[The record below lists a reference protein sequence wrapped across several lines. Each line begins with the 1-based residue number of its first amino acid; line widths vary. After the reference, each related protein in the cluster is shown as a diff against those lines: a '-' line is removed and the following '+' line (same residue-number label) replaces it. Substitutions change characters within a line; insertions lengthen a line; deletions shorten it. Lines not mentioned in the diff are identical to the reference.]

1 MGGLAVRGSEEQGSP
16 GVNATPK
23 LGIAMDVTAQR
34 HHAFSGP
41 PGLLLLARLCCVA
54 LGYYLTARMG
64 LQIPYVG
71 THVSL
76 FWLPTGIAV
85 AAYYR
90 WGGRMAV
97 GVLGAALLANLELDG
112 PLWAAAG
119 IALGNAVGP
128 WLSKQVL
135 LRLDFDA
142 ALGRRRDL
150 GVYLLAVTLG
160 MLVSASNGTLCLLES
175 GLLAPEQWLSAWTTW
190 WTGDA
195 VGALLGGIPLI
206 TLSLGALRQG
216 FEGRRGALNLLL
228 LGVVLGCGLLSFM
241 PWITPHPGLAFPLL
255 ALPLFLMALLALR
268 AGVMVASL
276 AVLLLSGTAAWGTA
290 NGAGPFASQDAH
302 LGLLALWSYI
312 TAQACTSVLIC
323 GLVAELLASRRQ
335 QQALFQHAQQ
345 GILLVEPDGR
355 LHDFNPASRRIL
367 DLDDGIQPG
376 RPLCALPAGTGP
388 QLQAWLQGNGALPQ
402 VSQQPYLSIVT
413 CRGRRVE
420 LEAQT
425 ARYRDARGRW
435 HSQLMLRDVTERRQ
449 AEEALRQSEQRMR
462 SIADRLPMRVGYVD
476 RDQHFRFMNLAFERD
491 FGRPRSAMLGCTIQE
506 VVGPA
511 AYAQAAGSIERVL
524 AGETVTLDAEKT
536 TQEGYQCERLTFVPQ
551 FGEDGRTVLGFV
563 TMVVDNT
570 AQKLEERRLIEL
582 SLSDPLT
589 GLLNRAGFDQRLQ
602 EALDRAG
609 SRPGCMALLLLD
621 IDGFKGVN
629 DRLGHPAGDL
639 LLRGFA
645 GRLARTLRSADVIA
659 RPGGDEFAVIV
670 EGLPDEPTAA
680 RIAGNLVE
688 AMRAPFV
695 LESHAVCIS
704 TSIGVA
710 VQGGAL
716 PVQAG
721 ELLKWADQRLYA
733 AKAAGR
739 DRYVAH

>member
-1 MGGLAVRGSEEQGSP
+1 
-16 GVNATPK
+16 
-23 LGIAMDVTAQR
+23 MDVTAQR

-76 FWLPTGIAV
+76 FWLPTGVAV

-90 WGGRMAV
+90 WGGRMAPA
-97 GVLGAALLANLELDG
+97 VLVAAGLANLELGG
-112 PLWAAAG
+112 PVWAALG

-128 WLSKQVL
+128 WLSTQVL
-135 LRLDFDA
+135 RRLDFDA
-142 ALGRRRDL
+142 TLGRRRDL

-160 MLVSASNGTLCLLES
+160 MLVSASNGTLWLLES
-175 GLLAPEQWLSAWTTW
+175 GLLAPGQWLSAWTTW

-195 VGALLGGIPLI
+195 VGALLGGIPLV
-206 TLSLGALRQG
+206 TLNASALRQG
-216 FEGRRGALNLLL
+216 FAGRRGALNLLL
-228 LGVVLGCGLLSFM
+228 LGMVLGCGLLSFA
-241 PWITPHPGLAFPLL
+241 PWFSPHPGLAFPLL

-345 GILLVEPDGR
+345 GILLIEPDGR
-355 LHDFNPASRRIL
+355 LHAFNPAARRIL
-367 DLDDGIQPG
+367 DLDPG
-376 RPLCALPAGTGP
+376 TQSGLPLSALPAGTGP
-388 QLQAWLQGNGALPQ
+388 QLQAWLQGNGAQPQ

-413 CRGRRVE
+413 CLGRRVE
-420 LEAQT
+420 LEVQT

-435 HSQLMLRDVTERRQ
+435 QTQLMLRDVTERRQ

-476 RDQHFRFMNLAFERD
+476 REQRFRFMNLAFERD
-491 FGRPRSAMLGCTIQE
+491 FGRPRSAMLGRTILE
-506 VVGPA
+506 VVGA
-511 AYAQAAGSIERVL
+511 AAHAQAAPSIQRVL
-524 AGETVTLDAEKT
+524 AGEPVTLDAEKT

-602 EALDRAG
+602 EALGRAG

-629 DRLGHPAGDL
+629 DRLGHLAGDL

-670 EGLPDEPTAA
+670 EGLPDAGTAS

-695 LESHAVCIS
+695 LESQAVCIS
-704 TSIGVA
+704 TSVGVA
-710 VQGGAL
+710 VHGGEAAVL
-716 PVQAG
+716 PG
-721 ELLKWADQRLYA
+721 DLLKLADQRLYA

-739 DRYVAH
+739 DRYVAR

>member
-1 MGGLAVRGSEEQGSP
+1 
-16 GVNATPK
+16 
-23 LGIAMDVTAQR
+23 MDVTAGR
-34 HHAFSGP
+34 HLAFSGP
-41 PGLLLLARLCCVA
+41 PGLLLAARLCCVA

-90 WGGRMAV
+90 WGGRMGP
-97 GVLGAALLANLELDG
+97 GVLAAAFLANLELDG

-119 IALGNAVGP
+119 IALGNTVGP
-128 WLSKQVL
+128 WLSKQL
-135 LRLDFDA
+135 LQRLDFDA
-142 ALGRRRDL
+142 TLGRRRDL
-150 GVYLLAVTLG
+150 GVYLLAVALG

-206 TLSLGALRQG
+206 TLSASALRQG
-216 FEGRRGALNLLL
+216 FGGRRGALNLLL
-228 LGVVLGCGLLSFM
+228 LGVVLGCGLLSFT

-255 ALPLFLMALLALR
+255 VLPLFLMALLALR

-345 GILLVEPDGR
+345 GILQIEPDGR
-355 LHDFNPASRRIL
+355 LHAFNPAARRIL
-367 DLDDGIQPG
+367 DLDAGVHPG
-376 RPLCALPAGTGP
+376 LPLSDLPAGMGP
-388 QLQAWLQGNGALPQ
+388 RLQAWLQGNGALPQ

-413 CRGRRVE
+413 GQGRRVE

-435 HSQLMLRDVTERRQ
+435 QTQLMLRDVTERRH
-449 AEEALRQSEQRMR
+449 AEEALRQSEQRLR

-476 RDQHFRFMNLAFERD
+476 REQRFRFMNLAFERD
-491 FGRPRSAMLGCTIQE
+491 FGRPRAEMLGSSIQD

-511 AYAQAAGSIERVL
+511 AHAQAAAAIQRVL
-524 AGETVTLDAEKT
+524 AGEPVTFDAEKT
-536 TQEGYQCERLTFVPQ
+536 TQEGYHCERLTFVPQ
-551 FGEDGRTVLGFV
+551 FAEDGRTVVGFV

-602 EALDRAG
+602 EALSRAG
-609 SRPGCMALLLLD
+609 ARPGFMALLVLD

-659 RPGGDEFAVIV
+659 RPGGDEFAVV
-670 EGLPDEPTAA
+670 LEGLPHPEAA
-680 RIAGNLVE
+680 SRVAANIVE

-695 LESHAVCIS
+695 LESMGVCVS
-704 TSIGVA
+704 TSVGVVVHGGEQA
-710 VQGGAL
+710 VPA
-716 PVQAG
+716 A
-721 ELLKWADQRLYA
+721 ELLKRADQRLYA

-739 DRYVAH
+739 DRYVAQ

>member
-1 MGGLAVRGSEEQGSP
+1 
-16 GVNATPK
+16 
-23 LGIAMDVTAQR
+23 MDVTAQR

-64 LQIPYVG
+64 LLIPYVG

-76 FWLPTGIAV
+76 FWLPTGLAV

-90 WGGRMAV
+90 WGDRMALA
-97 GVLGAALLANLELDG
+97 VLGAAFLANLELGG

-135 LRLDFDA
+135 QRLDFDA
-142 ALGRRRDL
+142 TLGRRRDL
-150 GVYLLAVTLG
+150 GVYLLAVALG

-175 GLLAPEQWLSAWTTW
+175 GLLAPGQWLSAWTTW

-206 TLSLGALRQG
+206 TLSVSALRQG
-216 FEGRRGALNLLL
+216 FGGRRGALNLLL
-228 LGVVLGCGLLSFM
+228 LGVVLGCGLLSFT
-241 PWITPHPGLAFPLL
+241 PWVTPHPGLAFPLL

-355 LHDFNPASRRIL
+355 LSAFNPAAVRLL
-367 DLDDGIQPG
+367 DLDAGLHAG
-376 RPLCALPAGTGP
+376 RPLAELPAGTGP
-388 QLQAWLQGNGALPQ
+388 QLQAWLQVNGALPQ

-413 CRGRRVE
+413 CLGRRVE

-435 HSQLMLRDVTERRQ
+435 QTQLMLRDVTERRQ

-476 RDQHFRFMNLAFERD
+476 REQHFRFMNLAFERD

-506 VVGPA
+506 VIGPA
-511 AYAQAAGSIERVL
+511 AHAQAASSIERVL

-551 FGEDGRTVLGFV
+551 FAEDGRTVLGFV

-602 EALDRAG
+602 EALERSGA
-609 SRPGCMALLLLD
+609 RPGCMALLLLD

-680 RIAGNLVE
+680 SIAGNLVE

-695 LESHAVCIS
+695 LETHAVCIS

-710 VQGGAL
+710 VHGGAV
-716 PVQAG
+716 PVQAA
-721 ELLKWADQRLYA
+721 ELLKRADQRLYA